1 MTVLVPLWNEIFPI
15 GNPGH
20 SKINC
25 TFYTIAVD
33 FSSWVCYSITTMKL
47 LTKEIEARLV
57 KAGYRGTRPVC
68 KLFTPWGSATWLI
81 TGIEDGIL
89 YGYADLGM
97 GCVEHGSIATIEEM
111 ESIKGPFQLKIER
124 DRYWS
129 PPDKE
134 VEYWKLDSLVGA

>member
-1 MTVLVPLWNEIFPI
+1 
-15 GNPGH
+15 
-20 SKINC
+20 
-25 TFYTIAVD
+25 
-33 FSSWVCYSITTMKL
+33 MKL

-81 TGIEDGIL
+81 TGIEDEIL

-111 ESIKGPFQLKIER
+111 ESIRGPFGLGIER
-124 DRYWS
+124 DLHWS
-129 PPDKE
+129 DDTK
-134 VEYWKLDSLVGA
+134 VNYATYDSLAGI